1 MILVLFLFGLIILIG
16 ITAILII
23 ASTLHIQI
31 KNLSICWFVNDVR
44 PNMQKKNNTKY
55 AIIFS
60 IYFANKIKYIWFNLN
75 SKRAKK
81 IYSKVQLEKIDL
93 KKFKKV
99 FKLSDLKEL
108 TKLHL
113 KILDLNL
120 DMNIG
125 TKSPLVTSFLVVTI
139 SNAISLL
146 LPHLVNN
153 LKDNRYFYNIKPLY
167 YNKELYKIN
176 LDCII
181 EIKMVHIINVIYY
194 IFLKKGRR
202 KNERSTTSNRKSYAY
217 SHE

>member
-31 KNLSICWFVNDVR
+31 KNLSIS
-44 PNMQKKNNTKY
+44 NMQTKNNNKY

-93 KKFKKV
+93 RKFKKV

>member
-31 KNLSICWFVNDVR
+31 KNLSIS
-44 PNMQKKNNTKY
+44 NMQTKNNTKY

-113 KILDLNL
+113 KISDLNL
-120 DMNIG
+120 EMNIG

-181 EIKMVHIINVIYY
+181 EIKMVHIINMIYY
-194 IFLKKGRR
+194 FIKKRR
-202 KNERSTTSNRKSYAY
+202 GENHEQRTSDRRAYGYSY
-217 SHE
+217 E

>member
-1 MILVLFLFGLIILIG
+1 MILVLFLSGLIILIG

-31 KNLSICWFVNDVR
+31 KNLSIS
-44 PNMQKKNNTKY
+44 NMQTKNNTKY

-113 KILDLNL
+113 KISDLNL
-120 DMNIG
+120 EMNIG

>member
-31 KNLSICWFVNDVR
+31 KNLSIS
-44 PNMQKKNNTKY
+44 NMQTKNNTKY

-113 KILDLNL
+113 KISDLNL

>member
-31 KNLSICWFVNDVR
+31 KNLSIS
-44 PNMQKKNNTKY
+44 NMQTKNNNKY

>member
-31 KNLSICWFVNDVR
+31 KNLSIS
-44 PNMQKKNNTKY
+44 NMQTKNNNKY

-202 KNERSTTSNRKSYAY
+202 ENERSTTSNRKSYAY

>member
-31 KNLSICWFVNDVR
+31 KNLSIS
-44 PNMQKKNNTKY
+44 NMQTKNNTKY

-81 IYSKVQLEKIDL
+81 IYSKGQLEKIDL

-113 KILDLNL
+113 KISDLNL
-120 DMNIG
+120 EMNIG

>member
-31 KNLSICWFVNDVR
+31 KNLSIS
-44 PNMQKKNNTKY
+44 NMQKKNNTKY

-202 KNERSTTSNRKSYAY
+202 ENERSTTSNRKSYAY

>member
-1 MILVLFLFGLIILIG
+1 
-16 ITAILII
+16 
-23 ASTLHIQI
+23 
-31 KNLSICWFVNDVR
+31 
-44 PNMQKKNNTKY
+44 
-55 AIIFS
+55 
-60 IYFANKIKYIWFNLN
+60 
-75 SKRAKK
+75 
-81 IYSKVQLEKIDL
+81 
-93 KKFKKV
+93 
-99 FKLSDLKEL
+99 
-108 TKLHL
+108 
-113 KILDLNL
+113 
-120 DMNIG
+120 MNIG
-125 TKSPLVTSFLVVTI
+125 TKSPLVTSLLVVTI

>member
-31 KNLSICWFVNDVR
+31 KNLSIS
-44 PNMQKKNNTKY
+44 NMQKKNNTKY

-113 KILDLNL
+113 KISDLNL
-120 DMNIG
+120 EMNIG

-139 SNAISLL
+139 SNVISLL
-146 LPHLVNN
+146 LPNLVNN

-202 KNERSTTSNRKSYAY
+202 KNEQSTTSNRKSYAY

>member
-31 KNLSICWFVNDVR
+31 KNLSIS
-44 PNMQKKNNTKY
+44 NMQTKNNTKY

-113 KILDLNL
+113 KISDLNL
-120 DMNIG
+120 EMNIG

-202 KNERSTTSNRKSYAY
+202 ENERSTTSNRKSYAY

>member
-31 KNLSICWFVNDVR
+31 KNLSIS
-44 PNMQKKNNTKY
+44 NMQTKNNTKY

-113 KILDLNL
+113 KISDLNL
-120 DMNIG
+120 EMNIG
-125 TKSPLVTSFLVVTI
+125 TKGPLVTSFLVVTI

-202 KNERSTTSNRKSYAY
+202 ENERSTTSNRKSYAY

>member
-31 KNLSICWFVNDVR
+31 KNLSIS
-44 PNMQKKNNTKY
+44 NMQTKNNTKY

-113 KILDLNL
+113 KISDLNL

-125 TKSPLVTSFLVVTI
+125 TKSHLVTSFLVVTI

>member
-31 KNLSICWFVNDVR
+31 KNLSIS
-44 PNMQKKNNTKY
+44 NMQTKNNTKY

-99 FKLSDLKEL
+99 FKLGDLKEL

-113 KILDLNL
+113 KISDLNL

>member
-31 KNLSICWFVNDVR
+31 KNLSIS
-44 PNMQKKNNTKY
+44 NMQTKNNNKY

-99 FKLSDLKEL
+99 FKLGDLKEL

>member
-1 MILVLFLFGLIILIG
+1 MILVLFLSGLIILIG

-31 KNLSICWFVNDVR
+31 KNLSIS
-44 PNMQKKNNTKY
+44 NMQTKNNTKY

-202 KNERSTTSNRKSYAY
+202 ENERSTTSNRKSYAY

>member
-31 KNLSICWFVNDVR
+31 KNLSIS
-44 PNMQKKNNTKY
+44 NMQKKNNTKY

-113 KILDLNL
+113 KISDLNL
-120 DMNIG
+120 EMNIG

-194 IFLKKGRR
+194 FFLKKGRR
-202 KNERSTTSNRKSYAY
+202 ENERSTTSNRKSYAY

>member
-31 KNLSICWFVNDVR
+31 KNLSIS
-44 PNMQKKNNTKY
+44 NMQTKNNTKY

-113 KILDLNL
+113 KISDLNL
-120 DMNIG
+120 EMNIG

-181 EIKMVHIINVIYY
+181 EIKMVNIINVIYY

-202 KNERSTTSNRKSYAY
+202 ENERSTTSNRKSYAY

>member
-31 KNLSICWFVNDVR
+31 KNLSIS
-44 PNMQKKNNTKY
+44 NMQTKNNNKY

-113 KILDLNL
+113 KISDLNL
-120 DMNIG
+120 EMNIG

-139 SNAISLL
+139 SNSISLL

>member
-31 KNLSICWFVNDVR
+31 KNLSIS
-44 PNMQKKNNTKY
+44 NMQTKNNTKY

-113 KILDLNL
+113 KISDLNL
-120 DMNIG
+120 EMNIG

-176 LDCII
+176 FNCII

>member
-16 ITAILII
+16 IIGILII
-23 ASTLHIQI
+23 TSTLHIQI
-31 KNLSICWFVNDVR
+31 KNLSIS
-44 PNMQKKNNTKY
+44 NMQTKNNAKY

-60 IYFANKIKYIWFNLN
+60 MYFANKIKYIWFDLN

-93 KKFKKV
+93 KKIKKI

-108 TKLHL
+108 PKLYP
-113 KILDLNL
+113 KISDLNL
-120 DMNIG
+120 DMNLG
-125 TKSPLVTSFLVVTI
+125 TKSPLVTSFLIITI
-139 SNAISLL
+139 STAISLL
-146 LPHLVNN
+146 LPHLANN

-194 IFLKKGRR
+194 IFLKKGRK
-202 KNERSTTSNRKSYAY
+202 KNEQSTTSNRKPYAY
-217 SHE
+217 SYE

>member
-31 KNLSICWFVNDVR
+31 KNLSIS
-44 PNMQKKNNTKY
+44 NMQKKNNTKY

-113 KILDLNL
+113 KISDLNL

>member
-31 KNLSICWFVNDVR
+31 KNLSIS
-44 PNMQKKNNTKY
+44 NMQTKNNNKY

-60 IYFANKIKYIWFNLN
+60 IYSANKIKYIWFNLN

-113 KILDLNL
+113 KISDLNL
-120 DMNIG
+120 EMNIG

>member
-31 KNLSICWFVNDVR
+31 KNLSIS
-44 PNMQKKNNTKY
+44 NMQTKNNTKY

-60 IYFANKIKYIWFNLN
+60 IYFANKIKYFWFNLN

-113 KILDLNL
+113 KISDLNL

>member
-31 KNLSICWFVNDVR
+31 KNLSIS
-44 PNMQKKNNTKY
+44 NMQTKNNTKY

-113 KILDLNL
+113 KISDLNL
-120 DMNIG
+120 EMNIG
-125 TKSPLVTSFLVVTI
+125 TKSHLVTSFLVVTI

-176 LDCII
+176 LNCII

>member
-31 KNLSICWFVNDVR
+31 KNLSIS
-44 PNMQKKNNTKY
+44 NMQTKNNTKY

-113 KILDLNL
+113 KISDLNL
-120 DMNIG
+120 EMNIG

-153 LKDNRYFYNIKPLY
+153 LKDNKYFYNIKPLY

-202 KNERSTTSNRKSYAY
+202 ENERSTTSNRKSYAY

>member
-31 KNLSICWFVNDVR
+31 KNLSIS
-44 PNMQKKNNTKY
+44 NMQTKNNNKY

-113 KILDLNL
+113 KISDLNL
-120 DMNIG
+120 EMNIG

-153 LKDNRYFYNIKPLY
+153 LKENRYCYNIKPCY

-176 LDCII
+176 LDWII

>member
-1 MILVLFLFGLIILIG
+1 MILVLFLSGLIILIG

-31 KNLSICWFVNDVR
+31 KNLSIS
-44 PNMQKKNNTKY
+44 NMQTKNNTKY

-60 IYFANKIKYIWFNLN
+60 IYFANKIKYFWFNLN

-113 KILDLNL
+113 KISDLNL

>member
-31 KNLSICWFVNDVR
+31 KNLSIS
-44 PNMQKKNNTKY
+44 NMQTKNNTKY

-113 KILDLNL
+113 KISDLNL

-125 TKSPLVTSFLVVTI
+125 TKSPLVTSFLVITI

-176 LDCII
+176 LNCII

>member
-31 KNLSICWFVNDVR
+31 KNLSIS
-44 PNMQKKNNTKY
+44 NMQTKNNNKY

-113 KILDLNL
+113 KISDLNL
-120 DMNIG
+120 EMNIG

-181 EIKMVHIINVIYY
+181 EIKMEHIINVLYY

>member
-1 MILVLFLFGLIILIG
+1 MILVLFLSGLIILIG

-31 KNLSICWFVNDVR
+31 KNLSIS
-44 PNMQKKNNTKY
+44 NMQTKNNTKY

-60 IYFANKIKYIWFNLN
+60 IYFANKIKYFWFNLN

-113 KILDLNL
+113 KISDLNL

-194 IFLKKGRR
+194 IF
-202 KNERSTTSNRKSYAY
+202 
-217 SHE
+217 

>member
-31 KNLSICWFVNDVR
+31 KNLSIS
-44 PNMQKKNNTKY
+44 NMQTKNNTKY
-55 AIIFS
+55 AIILS

-113 KILDLNL
+113 KISDLNL

-202 KNERSTTSNRKSYAY
+202 KNEQSTTSNRKSYAY

>member
-31 KNLSICWFVNDVR
+31 KNLSIS
-44 PNMQKKNNTKY
+44 NMQTKNNTKY

-99 FKLSDLKEL
+99 FKLGDLKEL

-113 KILDLNL
+113 KISDLNL
-120 DMNIG
+120 EMNIG

>member
-31 KNLSICWFVNDVR
+31 KNLSIS
-44 PNMQKKNNTKY
+44 NMQTKNNTKY

-120 DMNIG
+120 EMNIG

>member
-1 MILVLFLFGLIILIG
+1 MILVLFLSGLIILIG

-31 KNLSICWFVNDVR
+31 KNLSIS
-44 PNMQKKNNTKY
+44 NMQTKNNTKY

-60 IYFANKIKYIWFNLN
+60 IYFANKIKYFWFNLN

-113 KILDLNL
+113 KISDLNL

-202 KNERSTTSNRKSYAY
+202 ENERSTTSNRKSYAY

>member
-31 KNLSICWFVNDVR
+31 KNLSIS
-44 PNMQKKNNTKY
+44 NMQTKNNTKY

-113 KILDLNL
+113 KISDLNL
-120 DMNIG
+120 EMNIG

-139 SNAISLL
+139 SYAISLL

>member
-1 MILVLFLFGLIILIG
+1 MILVLFLSGLIILIG

-31 KNLSICWFVNDVR
+31 KNLSIS
-44 PNMQKKNNTKY
+44 NMQTKNNTKY

-113 KILDLNL
+113 KISDLNL

-125 TKSPLVTSFLVVTI
+125 TKSPLVTSFLVITI

>member
-31 KNLSICWFVNDVR
+31 KNLSIS
-44 PNMQKKNNTKY
+44 NMQTKNNTKY

-113 KILDLNL
+113 KISDLNL
-120 DMNIG
+120 EMNIG

-153 LKDNRYFYNIKPLY
+153 LKD
-167 YNKELYKIN
+167 NKELYKIN

>member
-31 KNLSICWFVNDVR
+31 KNLSIS
-44 PNMQKKNNTKY
+44 NMQKKNNTKY

-113 KILDLNL
+113 KISDLNL
-120 DMNIG
+120 EMNIG